1 MSPNEQSAFDYR
13 TIVSIKFMV
22 ADLLSSVSRE
32 NASGDQK
39 DATARLDSV
48 LARLAFPRKR
58 LQQRPPE
65 PLKSPLPPN
74 PPLFA
79 SSQLYL
85 RSLSPICFSPRRV
98 AGGLRRRYRT
108 GAVK

>member
-39 DATARLDSV
+39 DATARLDSA
-48 LARLAFPRKR
+48 LA
-58 LQQRPPE
+58 
-65 PLKSPLPPN
+65 
-74 PPLFA
+74 
-79 SSQLYL
+79 
-85 RSLSPICFSPRRV
+85 
-98 AGGLRRRYRT
+98 
-108 GAVK
+108 

>member
-1 MSPNEQSAFDYR
+1 MSPNEPSAFDYR

-32 NASGDQK
+32 NASGDQE
-39 DATARLDSV
+39 DATARFCLCLSH
-48 LARLAFPRKR
+48 FPRRR
-58 LQQRPPE
+58 LQHRPPE

-85 RSLSPICFSPRRV
+85 RSPSSGCFSPRRV
-98 AGGLRRRYRT
+98 AEG
-108 GAVK
+108 